1 MTSAAQTAIATCNDL
16 VARYNAD
23 PASVSK
29 ADLIAARTVVWQ
41 AEDAAETEAERIACR
56 DAGAAVSDA
65 LEAAYAAREAATVAP
80 VTVATPDR
88 ATEILVTLV
97 DLSARRD
104 AARARWFAADAKSPT
119 FAADFDGAQSEMDA
133 LSAQIAP
140 LMEELATTFP

>member
-1 MTSAAQTAIATCNDL
+1 MTSAALAITVCTDL
-16 VARYNAD
+16 LARPDASIAD
-23 PASVSK
+23 M
-29 ADLIAARTVVWQ
+29 IAARTVVWR

-65 LEAAYAAREAATVAP
+65 LEAAYMARQTADAP

>member
-1 MTSAAQTAIATCNDL
+1 MTSAATLAITACTDIL
-16 VARYNAD
+16 ARPD
-23 PASVSK
+23 ASV
-29 ADLIAARTVVWQ
+29 ADLIRARTAVWAAADD
-41 AEDAAETEAERIACR
+41 AEIEGDKAERDVCNN
-56 DAGAAVSDA
+56 AGAAVSDA
-65 LEAAYAAREAATVAP
+65 LEAAYMARQTADAP

>member
-65 LEAAYAAREAATVAP
+65 LEAAYMARQTADAP